1 MELLAI
7 PKTEYLLD
15 ASLESLHQESQEWIR
30 EIEFWN
36 DELTFFY
43 KLLRQKESKRSFPS
57 VDLAAIEKELVR
69 INAEKMEP
77 VRNGVL
83 SHERLLSSVAKSQS
97 LNEERVYREAHR
109 RLLMEVFGLYGTIRE
124 FKKRVFKLML
134 EHEYV

>member
-30 EIEFWN
+30 EIEFWD

-43 KLLRQKESKRSFPS
+43 KLLRQKESKRSFPPE
-57 VDLAAIEKELVR
+57 DLAVIEKELVR

-83 SHERLLSSVAKSQS
+83 SHERLLSSVARSES

-109 RLLMEVFGLYGTIRE
+109 RLLMEVLGLYGTIRE